1 MLFPFVVVGWF
12 RYSNKA
18 EFIAFCWESGK
29 ILSLASNLEE
39 FRRSGEVQWH
49 RSSEKLPDRFGW
61 LDLWESGLRCR
72 RGVCVVLAAPN
83 PLCFGLGGE
92 VKLKG

>member
-29 ILSLASNLEE
+29 ILSLASNLQE

-49 RSSEKLPDRFGW
+49 GSSEKLPDRFGW
-61 LDLWESGLRCR
+61 LDLWESGLRCSR
-72 RGVCVVLAAPN
+72 SFCVVLAATN
-83 PLCFGLGGE
+83 LLCFGLGNE